1 MTKSSILKGYIMAI
15 SSAVIYGL
23 MPFMTVKIYE
33 TGVNAITLVA
43 LRNLL
48 ALPALALFATG
59 KGKGLSIPK
68 KALLPLSAIAFFGMF
83 MTPLL
88 LFCAYNFI
96 PSSAAT
102 VIHFIYPAFVA
113 VGGILFLKERPKAAV
128 TAGLVLCIVGVA
140 LFYDPAALLD
150 PVGALLAIGSG
161 VTCAIYVL
169 LLSRFKYKSIP
180 AATVSFYVAAIGGSL
195 TLIAALLSGQLSF
208 PTSIW
213 GWGFCLLFSL
223 LVTVGAVLLY
233 QQSIFHIG
241 GTKASILSA
250 LEPITSVV
258 VGVFIL
264 QEGLSPQKLIGS
276 LLVIL
281 AGILPLFSDLKKT
294 RSK

>member
-1 MTKSSILKGYIMAI
+1 M
-15 SSAVIYGL
+15 
-23 MPFMTVKIYE
+23 
-33 TGVNAITLVA
+33 
-43 LRNLL
+43 
-48 ALPALALFATG
+48 
-59 KGKGLSIPK
+59 
-68 KALLPLSAIAFFGMF
+68 
-83 MTPLL
+83 
-88 LFCAYNFI
+88 
-96 PSSAAT
+96 
-102 VIHFIYPAFVA
+102 A

-150 PVGALLAIGSG
+150 PVGAILAIGSG

-213 GWGFCLLFSL
+213 GWGFCLFFSL

-258 VGVFIL
+258 VGIFIL

-276 LLVIL
+276 VLVIL
-281 AGILPLFSDLKKT
+281 AGILPLFSDPKKT